1 MRAQEVVLTT
11 EQDPF
16 YKSNI
21 YSNFGELGVNIKH
34 VRALHALCF
43 CFPLHSTHVTRC
55 DFSLSSQLVDE
66 FQTKTKS
73 NQNIQSIGAYTP

>member
-1 MRAQEVVLTT
+1 VRAQEVVLTT

-34 VRALHALCF
+34 VRGSH
-43 CFPLHSTHVTRC
+43 T
-55 DFSLSSQLVDE
+55 LSI
-66 FQTKTKS
+66 FF
-73 NQNIQSIGAYTP
+73 

>member
-1 MRAQEVVLTT
+1 VRAQEVVLTT

-34 VRALHALCF
+34 VRGLHASASVF
-43 CFPLHSTHVTRC
+43 FFV
-55 DFSLSSQLVDE
+55 
-66 FQTKTKS
+66 
-73 NQNIQSIGAYTP
+73 

>member
-1 MRAQEVVLTT
+1 VQEVVLTT

-34 VRALHALCF
+34 VRGSH
-43 CFPLHSTHVTRC
+43 T
-55 DFSLSSQLVDE
+55 LSI
-66 FQTKTKS
+66 FF
-73 NQNIQSIGAYTP
+73 